1 MNPNIKKKKNSLP
14 FQNCKACKINF
25 SRTGL
30 KIHHCRNCGEGFCY
44 SCSRSRLP
52 VPSRGWNEPVRV
64 CNDCRDELK
73 KNSENGDTVGKRI
86 EHEGKTFSTNRKRR
100 FESPFNSK
108 KYFQII
114 ELTIPKRQTFVFEN
128 VAK

>member
-1 MNPNIKKKKNSLP
+1 M
-14 FQNCKACKINF
+14 
-25 SRTGL
+25 
-30 KIHHCRNCGEGFCY
+30 
-44 SCSRSRLP
+44 
-52 VPSRGWNEPVRV
+52 RV

-100 FESPFNSK
+100 FESRFNSK

-114 ELTIPKRQTFVFEN
+114 ELTIPKRQTFVFAN